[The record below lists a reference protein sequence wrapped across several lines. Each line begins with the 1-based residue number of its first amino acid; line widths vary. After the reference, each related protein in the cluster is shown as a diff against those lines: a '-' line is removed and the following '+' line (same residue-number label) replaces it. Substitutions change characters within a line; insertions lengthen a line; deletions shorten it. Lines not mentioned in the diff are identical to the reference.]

1 MHPVLKGNL
10 KLFLCLV
17 FFLIIIWQPH
27 TVLQGN
33 PGAQD
38 ETPAHG
44 LAEIACVSLKNAWHC
59 QQTLV
64 WFPAV
69 AGHCPTERL

>member
-17 FFLIIIWQPH
+17 FFLIIIWQLH